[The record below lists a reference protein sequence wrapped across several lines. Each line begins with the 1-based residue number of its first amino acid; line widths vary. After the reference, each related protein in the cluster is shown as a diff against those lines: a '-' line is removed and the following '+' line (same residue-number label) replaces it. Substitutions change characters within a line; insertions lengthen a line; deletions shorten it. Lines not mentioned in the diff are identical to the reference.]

1 MNDYSAVAA
10 YQQSA
15 ARGATPVGMVVSLYD
30 TILRDLRRAMAALDA
45 GKVEE
50 RVFELNHALT
60 VIAHLQSVLD
70 HQRGGEAAAR
80 LARFYDITHGMIVE
94 ANAGGSRTT
103 IAKLVDLY
111 SSLRQAWQQAETQ
124 LAAAAAGGAAEIA
137 PPSLQTPAPSGPAL
151 QNAGSKSNVPGA
163 GRTIPV
169 ATPETSAP
177 RGRWS
182 A

>member
-1 MNDYSAVAA
+1 M
-10 YQQSA
+10 
-15 ARGATPVGMVVSLYD
+15 GMVVSLYD

-70 HQRGGEAAAR
+70 HKRGGEAAAR

-124 LAAAAAGGAAEIA
+124 LTATAAGGGAAEIA
-137 PPSLQTPAPSGPAL
+137 HPSLQAPAQSGPAI
-151 QNAGSKSNVPGA
+151 QNAGAKSNVPGV
-163 GRTIPV
+163 GRTSPV